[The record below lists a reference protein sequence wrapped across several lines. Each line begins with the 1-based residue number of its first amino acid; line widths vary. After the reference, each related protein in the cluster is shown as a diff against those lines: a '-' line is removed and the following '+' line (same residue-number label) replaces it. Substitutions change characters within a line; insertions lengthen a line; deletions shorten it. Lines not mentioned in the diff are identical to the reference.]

1 MVLYGAGAS
10 SVVWWGAGAV
20 SIILAIWGFVTLTLG
35 LVGVVQVVRIHKL
48 SNPPVARQRFN
59 RALARNI
66 GVVIAIYS
74 IAEAVSA
81 TVLHALQRDPL
92 IFPIA
97 VAIAGVH
104 FGVFARVL
112 DTWQYFITGLVDCLG
127 VAVTLLIV
135 SPGSM
140 VGTLS
145 AWIFY
150 PLVAAGIAL
159 FLTAGLMLYESGAIL
174 VRLSHAAS
182 EVSL

>member
-20 SIILAIWGFVTLTLG
+20 SILLAVWGFVTLTLG

-112 DTWQYFITGLVDCLG
+112 DTWQYYITGLVDCLG